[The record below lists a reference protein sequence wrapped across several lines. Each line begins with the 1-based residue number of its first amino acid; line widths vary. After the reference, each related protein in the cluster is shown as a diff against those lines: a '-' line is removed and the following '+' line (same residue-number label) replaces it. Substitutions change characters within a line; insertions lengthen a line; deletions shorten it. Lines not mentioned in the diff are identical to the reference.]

1 MQEVELSGGRIRYRD
16 HGEGRPIVFV
26 HGVFVNSALWRKVE
40 PPLVAAGFRCV
51 APDWPLGAHIAPMSA
66 DADVTPRGVAR
77 LIGEFLDRLDL
88 SDVTLVAN
96 DTGGAIAQLLLAE
109 GCDRVARVVLTPC
122 DSFDNFLPPSIRS
135 LQYLARVPGAVK
147 LGAQILRSGRLRRLV
162 FRTLAKRPIPDDV
175 TASWVRPMLT
185 NREIRRDTAR
195 FLSAIDHRDT
205 AAAAERLRG
214 FARPVLLLWPRKA
227 LTFRSAT
234 PNDGTS
240 FFPTPDSSRS
250 TTVTR
255 SFPKTSPLCWSENS
269 PPSSP
274 PRRNRRARTERVLP
288 DDRHQHRPRDRTDP
302 GRTRPRRDRSTA
314 S

>member
-122 DSFDNFLPPSIRS
+122 DSFDNFLPPSIRG

-227 LTFRSAT
+227 PYFPFSHAERWNELLPDARLIEVDDSYTFLSEDQPALLVRELTAFITAASK
-234 PNDGTS
+234 P
-240 FFPTPDSSRS
+240 
-250 TTVTR
+250 
-255 SFPKTSPLCWSENS
+255 
-269 PPSSP
+269 
-274 PRRNRRARTERVLP
+274 ARTNRK
-288 DDRHQHRPRDRTDP
+288 
-302 GRTRPRRDRSTA
+302 GATR
-314 S
+314 